1 MEAPVI
7 GFLRQVIEQAVA
19 RRASDLHFEPQADGC
34 RIRCRVDGILY
45 PLPSP
50 AAALAAGIV
59 TRLKVI
65 SGLNIAEK
73 RVPQDGRMKLALSGA
88 RELDVRVS
96 TLPTLHG
103 ECVVLR
109 LQGAQ
114 AQALDLAGLGLEAEQ
129 RECLLDAIH
138 CRSGLLLVTGPT
150 GSGKTVTLYSLLR
163 ELNEPTRKI
172 AAVEDPIEIPLPGVI
187 QVSVNDKAGLS
198 FAVALR
204 AFLRQDPD
212 VMMVGEIRDLETA
225 DIAIKAA
232 HTGHLVLATL
242 HTGDAP
248 GSLARLLNMGVSPFN
263 LVGTLSLVIAQ
274 RLLRRLCPHCRQPD
288 VLPAS
293 ALLRAGFD
301 PDEPGADWSPFR
313 AVGCEHCHGT
323 GYRGRVGVFELM
335 PVSGGMGRLLMAGA
349 AADEL
354 AAQARREGVPDLARA
369 ARNKVRQGVT
379 SLAEAATA
387 L

>member
-1 MEAPVI
+1 
-7 GFLRQVIEQAVA
+7 
-19 RRASDLHFEPQADGC
+19 
-34 RIRCRVDGILY
+34 
-45 PLPSP
+45 
-50 AAALAAGIV
+50 
-59 TRLKVI
+59 
-65 SGLNIAEK
+65 
-73 RVPQDGRMKLALSGA
+73 
-88 RELDVRVS
+88 
-96 TLPTLHG
+96 
-103 ECVVLR
+103 
-109 LQGAQ
+109 
-114 AQALDLAGLGLEAEQ
+114 
-129 RECLLDAIH
+129 
-138 CRSGLLLVTGPT
+138 VTGPT

-187 QVSVNDKAGLS
+187 QVAVNDKAGLS